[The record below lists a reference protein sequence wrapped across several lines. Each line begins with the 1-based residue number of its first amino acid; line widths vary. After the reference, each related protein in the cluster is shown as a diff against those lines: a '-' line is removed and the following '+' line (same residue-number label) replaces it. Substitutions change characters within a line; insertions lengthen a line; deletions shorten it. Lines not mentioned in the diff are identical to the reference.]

1 MAVPKRRH
9 SKSRTKKKRNA
20 HYIAKI
26 VNSIKC
32 KTCGTFKLP
41 HRICAECGK

>member
-20 HYIAKI
+20 HFFASV

-32 KTCGTFKLP
+32 KDCGKYKLP
-41 HRICAECGK
+41 HRLCANCGK

>member
-20 HYIAKI
+20 HYITKI

-32 KTCGTFKLP
+32 KACGALKLP
-41 HRICAECGK
+41 HRVCSECGK

>member
-20 HYIAKI
+20 HFITKV

-32 KTCGTFKLP
+32 PNCGSYKLP
-41 HRICAECGK
+41 HRVCKNCGK

>member
-32 KTCGTFKLP
+32 KTCGALKLP